1 MYRDVLHCFAPRFG
15 MVVPLAL
22 ILVGASG
29 CGSGQES
36 RKEQI
41 NTLYEKHRKA
51 FRETPELSA
60 DAALALQRRGQAVF
74 VDVREEK
81 EQVVSMIAG
90 AITKK
95 EFERAPERYTN
106 RVVIAY
112 CTIGAR
118 SGEYA
123 ATKIKHGI
131 AVSNLRGSIL
141 SWIHAGGSITN
152 GGGTTTNVHVYGPRW
167 NLVPDGYHAIW

>member
-1 MYRDVLHCFAPRFG
+1 MSRDVLHCSAPRFG
-15 MVVPLAL
+15 IAVPLAA
-22 ILVGASG
+22 ILLGASG
-29 CGSGQES
+29 CGSRQES
-36 RKEQI
+36 RMEQI
-41 NTLYEKHRKA
+41 DSLYEKHQKA
-51 FRETPELSA
+51 FRETPEFSA
-60 DAALALQRRGQAVF
+60 DAALELQRKGQAVF
-74 VDVREEK
+74 IDVREEN

-95 EFERAPERYTN
+95 EFERAPERYTD
-106 RVVIAY
+106 RVLIAY

-131 AVSNLRGSIL
+131 PVSNLRGSIL

-152 GGGTTTNVHVYGPRW
+152 GGGTTTNVHVYGPEW
-167 NLVPDGYHAIW
+167 NLIPDGYHAVW